1 MTNHTEMFAD
11 NIGEIVLTGALVRI
25 DLVSLSATEKDA
37 TGAPTRELR
46 QRIVMPVDGFVH
58 SFSPMVQVMQQLEKH
73 GLVTRNAAP
82 ADGTPAATICA
93 LYKSRWQVELFFKW
107 IKRHLRI
114 KRFLGTSEN
123 AVKTQIWIA
132 VSYYATVAIVKKRL
146 KLETSLYTLLQILS
160 LMPFE
165 KMPLHQALARN
176 ATDPKML
183 DVDNQLNLFT
193 F

>member
-58 SFSPMVQVMQQLEKH
+58 SFSLMVQVMQQLEKH

-82 ADGTPAATICA
+82 AGAPSAGTARAAGAITATTTAAPVMSATAPAMTATAAVAGAPAAGV
-93 LYKSRWQVELFFKW
+93 KSPNFK
-107 IKRHLRI
+107 
-114 KRFLGTSEN
+114 
-123 AVKTQIWIA
+123 
-132 VSYYATVAIVKKRL
+132 
-146 KLETSLYTLLQILS
+146 
-160 LMPFE
+160 
-165 KMPLHQALARN
+165 
-176 ATDPKML
+176 
-183 DVDNQLNLFT
+183 
-193 F
+193 